1 MYLFDRECIE
11 GVKEE
16 NSQKIFF
23 MGEELFS
30 DGEIQDAI
38 EYYRLSAAMGDVNAI
53 NRLGMCYF
61 DGKGVKRD
69 FSISRAYFKLGVTKG
84 NVNSLY
90 RLGDF
95 YMEGLGVE
103 RDERK
108 AVEYYVEAY
117 NIIKSSDDIEKYP
130 ELLYRLAKV
139 FMEGKLLEQNLSTAY
154 QFFCV
159 ALEEFRTKVENNGD
173 EQAYKYIK
181 SIKTYL
187 KELKKSR
194 QDKAD
199 KKPKYNLDIDED
211 DDYLKEDEEIIENE
225 EHTTFEND
233 YFTEE
238 PGKKYIDDDD
248 DSLDINSNDNGV
260 LNINFF
266 GKGSY

>member
-1 MYLFDRECIE
+1 MYLFDRECID
-11 GVKEE
+11 GVKDE
-16 NSQKIFF
+16 NSQKIFY

-38 EYYRLSAAMGDVNAI
+38 EYYRLSAAMGNVNAI
-53 NRLGMCYF
+53 NKIGMCYF
-61 DGKGVKRD
+61 EGKGVKRD

-84 NVNSLY
+84 DVNSLY

-95 YMEGLGVE
+95 YMDGLGVE

-108 AVEYYVEAY
+108 AVEYYVESY

-159 ALEEFRTKVENNGD
+159 ALEEFRTKVERNGD
-173 EQAYKYIK
+173 EQAYRYIK
-181 SIKTYL
+181 SIKKYL

-194 QDKAD
+194 Q
-199 KKPKYNLDIDED
+199 ED
-211 DDYLKEDEEIIENE
+211 DVRETMYTMDDDEDEEDDIEEVSNDGSPV
-225 EHTTFEND
+225 FEND
-233 YFTEE
+233 YFSDE
-238 PGKKYIDDDD
+238 PDRKFFD
-248 DSLDINSNDNGV
+248 DSDFDTENNDNEV
-260 LNINFF
+260 FNINFF
-266 GKGSY
+266 GKGSF